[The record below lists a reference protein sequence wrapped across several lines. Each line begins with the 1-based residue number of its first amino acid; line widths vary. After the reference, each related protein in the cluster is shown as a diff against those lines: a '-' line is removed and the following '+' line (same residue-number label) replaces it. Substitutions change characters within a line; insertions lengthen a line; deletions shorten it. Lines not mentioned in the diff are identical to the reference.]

1 DEHYYSL
8 EAAERAKHGA
18 PYVDRTLYA
27 SWNELAASAY
37 WAAFNALGDARLD
50 ERAQAVVRTVGTRL
64 WDREAKSLYHYDRGE
79 GRRLPDLLGDLVA
92 SLAANLDAYETGL
105 HPGALGGARRTALT
119 MRERPE
125 DADTGGFRHR
135 PAWREPARPGPQPAE
150 AVHAGAV
157 AETAAKAA
165 GRP

>member
-1 DEHYYSL
+1 DVAKRVAEMREKEREARASQPGDLSAEIVDAVGSIIRGQYDPQFGGFGREPKFPQPKILRFLLDEHRRHGYPELATMLHKTVGAYFAGSQDADEHYYSL

-64 WDREAKSLYHYDRGE
+64 WDREAKSL
-79 GRRLPDLLGDLVA
+79 
-92 SLAANLDAYETGL
+92 
-105 HPGALGGARRTALT
+105 
-119 MRERPE
+119 
-125 DADTGGFRHR
+125 
-135 PAWREPARPGPQPAE
+135 
-150 AVHAGAV
+150 
-157 AETAAKAA
+157 
-165 GRP
+165 